1 MIGRLVLSSR
11 NLYKINNPKNNKL
24 VNARKC
30 HILSA
35 NVDDIL
41 VPTDKEFST
50 RDIYIKLN
58 NLNQIDQILGTVGN
72 LQDDLNIYHYL
83 YIKDWLSNKKY
94 MDLWKEYNFST
105 FLSFDLARGNRVGS
119 NKQVITI
126 DPFGSIDLDDGFSF
140 DSDDFNYYLDIHI
153 SDPVSYFDFENS
165 SMVKIFDEFVNRINT
180 CYIPNSSGSNK
191 PVHLLPENVVEY
203 ISLLEPNEKIRVRRA
218 ISFCFKINKETNQVD
233 WSIIFTNLTNIKN
246 QTYEDFDRK
255 INEPEESANKLD
267 LVNLTNTMI
276 KLLDLKYSLI
286 NLDADISHK
295 MIEIFMIW
303 TNYYCGKYLKSNSE
317 LMVVRVQEQKDLPD
331 GLDLSRIPE
340 YSRTFL
346 NYSANYELVDNKV
359 NQDLSLNHYSLGIN
373 NYSHTTSPMR
383 RIIDMIN
390 HLQIHSCS
398 NQIDRI
404 KQIDIHMINEKIK
417 IQKRISNSYDLIN
430 YIKISNKFKAF
441 VMDLKQLETKTNALL
456 IITTTTGN
464 FKKMINVELPENT
477 IQINKY
483 DQIDIEVYY
492 NSNNFKSNKY
502 PFSIKIIEN

>member
-30 HILSA
+30 HILSESA
-35 NVDDIL
+35 DDIL

-58 NLNQIDQILGTVGN
+58 DLNQIDQILGTVGN
-72 LQDDLNIYHYL
+72 FQDDLNIYHYL
-83 YIKDWLSNKKY
+83 YIKDWVSNKKY
-94 MDLWKEYNFST
+94 IDLWKEYNFNSV
-105 FLSFDLARGNRVGS
+105 LSFDLANGKRIEY

-126 DPFGSIDLDDGFSF
+126 DPFGSIDLDDGYSF
-140 DSDDFNYYLDIHI
+140 DSDDFDYYLDIHI
-153 SDPVSYFDFENS
+153 SDPISYFDFEKE
-165 SMVKIFDEFVNRINT
+165 SMVKIFDELVNRINT

-191 PVHLLPENVVEY
+191 PIHLLPENVVQH
-203 ISLLEPNEKIRVRRA
+203 ISLLEPNEKIMFRRA

-246 QTYEDFDRK
+246 HTYEDFDTK
-255 INEPEESANKLD
+255 INVPKEFANKLE

-276 KLLDLKYSLI
+276 KLLNLKYSLI

-295 MIEIFMIW
+295 IIEIFMIW

-317 LMVVRVQEQKDLPD
+317 LMVVRTQELKDLPED
-331 GLDLSRIPE
+331 LDLARIPE
-340 YSRTFL
+340 YCRTFL
-346 NYSANYELVDNKV
+346 NYSANYELVDNKI
-359 NQDLSLNHYSLGIN
+359 NQDQSLNHYSLGIS

-390 HLQIHSCS
+390 HLAIHSCS
-398 NQIDRI
+398 SQIEMI
-404 KQIDIHMINEKIK
+404 KQIDMGLINNKIK

-456 IITTTTGN
+456 IITTGD
-464 FKKMINVELPENT
+464 FKKMINVELPEN
-477 IQINKY
+477 IIKINKY